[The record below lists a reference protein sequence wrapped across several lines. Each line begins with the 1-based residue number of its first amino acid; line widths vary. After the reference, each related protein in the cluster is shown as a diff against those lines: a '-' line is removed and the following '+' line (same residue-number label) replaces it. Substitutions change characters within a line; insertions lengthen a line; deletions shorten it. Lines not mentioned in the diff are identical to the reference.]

1 MIKMKLKKGF
11 PPIINKT
18 AAVLILGSMPGE
30 ESLRKNEYYGHPRNA
45 FWKIMATLFEFDPLI
60 KYEERIK
67 ILLKNKIALWD
78 VMRLC
83 ERKGS
88 LDSNIKSKT
97 IVENDFYSFF
107 NSFPKIRAV
116 YFNGIKA
123 EKEYLKRVLPELSG
137 LKYNINYERLP
148 STSPAMTQMTFKAK
162 MLEWSKILY

>member
-1 MIKMKLKKGF
+1 MELKKGF
-11 PPIINKT
+11 PPIIDKK

-45 FWKIMATLFEFDPLI
+45 FWKIMATLFEFDPSI
-60 KYEERIK
+60 KYKERIK

-88 LDSNIKSKT
+88 LDSNIKDET
-97 IVENDFYSFF
+97 IIENNFESFF
-107 NSFPKIRAV
+107 SKYPNINNV
-116 YFNGIKA
+116 YFNGAKA
-123 EKEYLKRVLPELSG
+123 EKEYLRRVLPELSG

-162 MLEWSKILY
+162 LLEWSNILY